1 MFGVYCEKIK
11 AVKNMKAAFLI
22 VFLFICSNVFAEES
36 ESKTCENLK
45 NSAYQIML
53 ERQSG
58 IKLLD
63 FLENILKPLDQDTE
77 NVLNDYYTNK
87 FFTHVSGLA
96 YEIPIYPKESEKQ
109 KAATEFGLRIE
120 RICQK
125 DNTAL
130 FAPVRFQKFEE

>member
-1 MFGVYCEKIK
+1 
-11 AVKNMKAAFLI
+11 MKPVFLI
-22 VFLFICSNVFAEES
+22 VFLFICSNVSAEEN

-58 IKLLD
+58 TKPLDLLES
-63 FLENILKPLDQDTE
+63 LLKPLDGDTATAFD
-77 NVLNDYYTNK
+77 NYYTNN

-96 YEIPIYPKESEKQ
+96 YELPIYLNESEKQ
-109 KAATEFGLRIE
+109 EAATKFGLRIE
-120 RICQK
+120 RICLK

>member
-1 MFGVYCEKIK
+1 
-11 AVKNMKAAFLI
+11 MKPAFLI
-22 VFLFICSNVFAEES
+22 VFFLACGNLLAEES

-58 IKLLD
+58 TNHLD
-63 FLENILKPLDQDTE
+63 LLENLLKPLDRDVE
-77 NVLNDYYTNK
+77 NALDNHYINN
-87 FFTHVSGLA
+87 FFAHVSGLA
-96 YEIPIYPKESEKQ
+96 FEIPLYTKESEKQ

-120 RICQK
+120 RICIR

-130 FAPVRFQKFEE
+130 FAPVRFQKFEEY